1 MKKIFVF
8 ITAIIFIPTIVLIKS
23 YSIKIFSVASASME
37 PKIKKGSVIIVKA
50 DLNYKVGDIVAYKTL
65 QNTYPVTHRI
75 IKIFKIQDKY
85 YFSFKGDANENP
97 DPYSVLETEIVGKH
111 IFSIP
116 YLGHLSYLFKEPK
129 NLFILLS
136 IPTGLVSGKM
146 LKKFLFVS

>member
-1 MKKIFVF
+1 MKKILTF
-8 ITAIIFIPTIVLIKS
+8 IITLIFISTIIFIKS
-23 YSIKIFSVASASME
+23 YSLKIYRVASASME
-37 PKIKKGSVIIVKA
+37 PTIKKDSVILVKP
-50 DLNYKVGDIVAYKTL
+50 DLNYKVGDIATYKTL

-85 YFSFKGDANENP
+85 YFNFKGDANENP
-97 DPYSVLETEIVGKH
+97 DSYSVLETEIIGKY

-116 YLGHLSYLFKEPK
+116 YLGKLSYPFKEPK

-146 LKKFLFVS
+146 LKKFLSVS